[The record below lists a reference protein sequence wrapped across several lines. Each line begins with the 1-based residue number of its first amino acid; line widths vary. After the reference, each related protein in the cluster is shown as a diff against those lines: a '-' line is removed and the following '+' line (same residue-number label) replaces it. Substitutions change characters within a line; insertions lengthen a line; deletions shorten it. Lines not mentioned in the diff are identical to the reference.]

1 MASRTYIPTLRFLTQ
16 QIVKFVARYRTKI
29 NANLGSGQI
38 ALLDALLEAAQV
50 LAASLGE
57 PVIDE

>member
-1 MASRTYIPTLRFLTQ
+1 
-16 QIVKFVARYRTKI
+16 VARYRTKI
-29 NANLGSGQI
+29 IANLGCGHI